1 MATETFQ
8 NVLHFIQTSGLN
20 FKMEISPFSAAIHIK
35 NSTLKDKKGNPL
47 IYPSESSDNSSQIKS
62 ENVEQ
67 AKQILHQENAIQ
79 ILKGNFENTLNECA
93 IIYETKTHFENVI
106 QTLHSKPENSE
117 LKTAEISNAEIKNET
132 KISLEKEVQ
141 KQRREI
147 LDLAMTSDNSK
158 NVAKRLQREL
168 NESNKKAK
176 TELDNVKKD
185 FEAEIKAWRKELGEE
200 RRNKI
205 KLEN

>member
-1 MATETFQ
+1 M
-8 NVLHFIQTSGLN
+8 
-20 FKMEISPFSAAIHIK
+20 
-35 NSTLKDKKGNPL
+35 
-47 IYPSESSDNSSQIKS
+47 
-62 ENVEQ
+62 
-67 AKQILHQENAIQ
+67 
-79 ILKGNFENTLNECA
+79 
-93 IIYETKTHFENVI
+93 
-106 QTLHSKPENSE
+106 HSKPENSE